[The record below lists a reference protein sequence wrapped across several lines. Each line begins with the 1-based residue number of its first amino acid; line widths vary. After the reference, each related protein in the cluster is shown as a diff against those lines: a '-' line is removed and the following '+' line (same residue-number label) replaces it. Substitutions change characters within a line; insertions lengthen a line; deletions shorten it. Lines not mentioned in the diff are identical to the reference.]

1 MPFCHIPDG
10 KEVTAKQAMEDHCH
24 FVMKEKKDP
33 YSTSIVKINRSPSPS
48 PNSRRRKNRRSTRRM
63 NRKNRRSTRR
73 NRK

>member
-48 PNSRRRKNRRSTRRM
+48 PNSRRRKNRRSTRRT
-63 NRKNRRSTRR
+63 RRNRRSTRR